1 VRRIQFLRTGTVILG
16 IAPLQLLD
24 KALGI
29 DIMTTIKNFRRFK
42 VPKKKYLSILMTLLL
57 IFSFSACKK
66 KEASVEDIL
75 KESLTEHIRITN
87 DVFYERG
94 KETGKGTSIRIAGPV
109 RVVVD
114 RDGKRAI
121 TDTAIELSY
130 ISENKSTKAPMR
142 VTWELKEG
150 KWSAVNVLP
159 EEFGFIIAFDEET
172 LEKMKK
178 K

>member
-1 VRRIQFLRTGTVILG
+1 MHLQGILKPTGCNL
-16 IAPLQLLD
+16 PSSLQLLD

-29 DIMTTIKNFRRFK
+29 DIMALIKIYGRNK
-42 VPKKKYLSILMTLLL
+42 VPNKKYLSILTVLVLL
-57 IFSFSACKK
+57 FSFSACKK
-66 KEASVEDIL
+66 KEASVEDTL
-75 KESLTEHIRITN
+75 KEGLNEHVRITN

-94 KETGKGTSIRIAGPV
+94 KETGKGTSIRIAGPIK
-109 RVVVD
+109 VVVAK
-114 RDGKRAI
+114 DGKRAI

-130 ISENKSTKAPMR
+130 ISENKSTKAPLR

-159 EEFGFIIAFDEET
+159 EDFGFIIAFDQET